1 LIEEQATKRMN
12 RKGWIILLNGTSS
25 AGKSTLAQA
34 LRTKLEPQFCY
45 YSSDQLADAGFRQL
59 EPTVRWAERQRF
71 FDGFH
76 RSIPAFA
83 GVGIDLLVEHIVE
96 EQSWADDLAKLLAPF
111 DTFWVGVHAPLAE
124 LERRERVRSDREIG
138 EAAYH
143 LKTHSFCRYD
153 VEIDSRQ
160 PLPQNVNTI
169 VEAWIRRTAHRLET
183 D

>member
-1 LIEEQATKRMN
+1 MSRN
-12 RKGWIILLNGTSS
+12 GRIILLNGTSS

-34 LRTKLEPQFCY
+34 LRSKLEPQFCY
-45 YSSDQLADAGFRQL
+45 YASDQLADADFRPL
-59 EPTVRWAERQRF
+59 DPTVRRAGREMF

-96 EQSWADDLAKLLAPF
+96 EQSWADDLAQLLAPI

-124 LERRERVRSDREIG
+124 LERRERFRGDRQTG

-143 LKTHSFCRYD
+143 LKTHSFCQYD
-153 VEIDSRQ
+153 VEIDSMQ
-160 PLPQNVNTI
+160 SLDHNVNTI
-169 VEAWIRRTAHRLET
+169 VEAWSRRTGHRSQFSPAG
-183 D
+183 